1 MPGTLPLVSIII
13 TSCNRSNLLKLTLDN
28 ILKQT
33 YVNFEILIFLDNCSE
48 NYNSLRQSYKKEN
61 IKFFDTN
68 SKHSNP
74 AYPRNLGVQY
84 SSGDLI
90 AFCDDDDLWHPQK
103 LELQVTKIL
112 NMNSDKKLVCSN
124 FKAFYDDGELDKFEK
139 INTISVD
146 KNIHTFHL
154 LFKNVIPLSSSLIT
168 RNCFQLNNK
177 FEPANNII
185 EDWYLWLLLL
195 DSVEIK
201 KITDELLYY
210 RIHKNSFF
218 TGNKWSLR
226 AKFFSTHLAALQKSK
241 KYFFR
246 RAFFL
251 LFHLNVSIF
260 SKALIRFRFR

>member
-1 MPGTLPLVSIII
+1 MSGTLPLVSIII
-13 TSCNRSNLLKLTLDN
+13 TSCNRSNLLRLTLDN
-28 ILKQT
+28 ISKQT
-33 YVNFEILIFLDNCSE
+33 YVNFEILVFLDNCTE

-74 AYPRNLGVQY
+74 AYPRNLGVKY
-84 SSGDLI
+84 SSGHLI

-103 LELQVTKIL
+103 LELQVETIL
-112 NMNSDKKLVCSN
+112 NMSGDKKLVCSN
-124 FKAFYDDGELDKFEK
+124 FKAFNDESELDNFKR
-139 INTISVD
+139 INSTSIE
-146 KNIHTFHL
+146 KNIHSFHL

-168 RNCFQLNNK
+168 KNCFQLNNK

-195 DSVEIK
+195 DSVELK
-201 KITDELLYY
+201 KITEELLFY

-246 RAFFL
+246 RVFFL
-251 LFHLNVSIF
+251 LFHLNISIL
-260 SKALIRFRFR
+260 SKALIGLRLR